1 MRNPAMKG
9 GERVQV
15 TEIDDD
21 DDEMLRKNL
30 LVSCDLCGVCAV
42 WLLSVSLPSYPPVH
56 PDVYLSVSLSQ

>member
-1 MRNPAMKG
+1 MALSSMRNPAMKG

-42 WLLSVSLPSYPPVH
+42 
-56 PDVYLSVSLSQ
+56 